1 MNQFARAPSKVA
13 GCFQKLLYAD
23 RSVVVI
29 NKPPGVVCQ
38 SNKNSAS
45 GTNGFDV
52 LLKEIQSRLGLPAPP
67 IQVHRLDK
75 LSTGALLLAT
85 TDASARELARQFKG
99 RAVKKTYLAVVRGG
113 RKSFNGAERGTIDAG
128 LRVGEGRV
136 HVDTKDGQLALT
148 DWELL
153 GCSVSLFPQIRDG
166 LLFAFVR
173 CGSFRLKES
182 VPLSLLRL
190 TLLTGVKNQLRVHLA
205 DVMKCPI
212 LGDPLY
218 SQTTPSLE
226 VLNVIPKH
234 VSVFATRSRSSRG
247 GSNDRTTES
256 SSGSPVVQQR
266 MFLHSSRCA
275 FYRYRKDGP
284 HKRLLLGVTAPLH
297 KDFVEVCDA
306 AGLRKFVPET
316 LISGGLDVDGEVV
329 PIEEEVDGL
338 GGRWIA

>member
-153 GCSVSLFPQIRDG
+153 GCS
-166 LLFAFVR
+166 
-173 CGSFRLKES
+173 ES